1 MIRYKLSSQA
11 AADLRSI
18 WGYVATDN
26 IDAADRVLGEL
37 RNQFT
42 KLTETPG
49 LGHRRSDLT
58 DRDVFFWS
66 VFSYLVVYR
75 PTTPL
80 FVVRVLHSKRNISR
94 IL

>member
-1 MIRYKLSSQA
+1 VSRYTLSSQA
-11 AADLRSI
+11 AADLRNI
-18 WGYVATDN
+18 WGFIAADN
-26 IDAADRVLGEL
+26 IDAADRVLEQL
-37 RNQFT
+37 SSQFA

-58 DRDVFFWS
+58 ERDVLFWP

-80 FVVRVLHSKRNISR
+80 RVVRVLHSKRNISR